1 MTSIELGK
9 VLKTPKGL
17 KMLIKHGHLL
27 AEEYDLYYKDIDVH
41 TVLLSLIVYN
51 STGLIIY

>member
-1 MTSIELGK
+1 MTGIELGK

-17 KMLIKHGHLL
+17 KMLIEHGHLL
-27 AEEYDLYYKDIDVH
+27 ADEYDLYYKDIDVH

>member
-1 MTSIELGK
+1 MTGIELGK

-17 KMLIKHGHLL
+17 KMLIGHAHLL
-27 AEEYDLYYKDIDVH
+27 ADEYDLYYEDIDIH

-51 STGLIIY
+51 STGLIVY

>member
-1 MTSIELGK
+1 MTGIELGK

-27 AEEYDLYYKDIDVH
+27 AEEYDLYYKDLDIH

>member
-1 MTSIELGK
+1 MTGIELGK

-17 KMLIKHGHLL
+17 KILIKYGHLL
-27 AEEYDLYYKDIDVH
+27 ADEYDLYYKDLDIH

-51 STGLIIY
+51 STGLVVY

>member
-1 MTSIELGK
+1 MTGIELGK

-17 KMLIKHGHLL
+17 KMLIGHAHLL
-27 AEEYDLYYKDIDVH
+27 ADEYDLYYKDIDVH